1 MGLFS
6 RSSASKEEAAARYLV
21 VGMEVT
27 CPQCR
32 NNLFRSRRAQLNTAA
47 MSFLNL
53 DWANPSATILICSQ
67 CGHISWFAAE
77 PTRMG

>member
-1 MGLFS
+1 
-6 RSSASKEEAAARYLV
+6 
-21 VGMEVT
+21 MEVA

-32 NNLFRSRRAQLNTAA
+32 NNLFRAGKAQLNTAA

-77 PTRMG
+77 PTRME

>member
-6 RSSASKEEAAARYLV
+6 RSSASTAEAAARYLV
-21 VGMEVT
+21 VGMEVA

-32 NNLFRSRRAQLNTAA
+32 NNLFRSGKAQLNTAA

-53 DWANPSATILICSQ
+53 DWANPSATTLICSQ
-67 CGHISWFAAE
+67 CAHISWFAVE
-77 PTRMG
+77 PTRLE